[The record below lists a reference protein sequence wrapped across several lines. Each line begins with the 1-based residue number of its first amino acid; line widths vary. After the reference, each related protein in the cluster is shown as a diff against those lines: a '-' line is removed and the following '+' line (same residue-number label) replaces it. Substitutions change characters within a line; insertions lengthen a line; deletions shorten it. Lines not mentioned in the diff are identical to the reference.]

1 MPVHVQMNGFVTKL
15 TLRAGVIVKE
25 VLTIVALVLV
35 ANTSCQAAWP
45 ERSIRFI
52 VPVAAGGGVDIMSR
66 ILADRLSQQLSQR
79 VVVENVSG
87 GGGSIAVRT
96 VPNPTPTDT
105 PSCWRLRATPLCR
118 RPITRPPM
126 TPSPTSLRSH
136 WWWSFRSS
144 S

>member
-66 ILADRLSQQLSQR
+66 ILADRLSQRLLSARRRRKCLRWRR
-79 VVVENVSG
+79 VDCSAHRCQIRPRRTHLLAGVSG
-87 GGGSIAVRT
+87 PRRCAGDLSS
-96 VPNPTPTDT
+96 VP
-105 PSCWRLRATPLCR
+105 L
-118 RPITRPPM
+118 
-126 TPSPTSLRSH
+126 
-136 WWWSFRSS
+136 
-144 S
+144 